1 MLINRY
7 YLHEFNL
14 NTGGDVMNTQ
24 HVLNVIKAGIAVGIS
39 ALGMHLGGFDEALRL
54 LLWLILADIVTG
66 FIKAAIHKDLA
77 SRELFLGAIR
87 KCLML
92 VCILVCYKIDHALQ
106 VYVFT
111 EGGKPLL
118 SVRLFVIV
126 YFTIEE
132 LLSGVENLQA
142 CGVKLPKFVA
152 VILRNVSDVTNSSP
166 TAFINTIRSIFSGRW
181 SEILGNEYPK
191 PHDIPAEP
199 EVHENLI
206 HEDGRGSEDIDDGK

>member
-1 MLINRY
+1 MLVNRY

-24 HVLNVIKAGIAVGIS
+24 HVLNVIKTGIAVGIS
-39 ALGMHLGGFDEALRL
+39 AFGMHLGGFDEALRL

-111 EGGKPLL
+111 EGDKPIL

-126 YFTIEE
+126 YFIIEE

-199 EVHENLI
+199 EVHDNLI
-206 HEDGRGSEDIDDGK
+206 HEEGRGSEDIDDGK